1 MPSTVPCPDA
11 DRLQHFLLGDVPPEE
26 GEQLVG
32 HVQTCQAC
40 VGTLQTLQR
49 ADALVTALRRG
60 GPVPG
65 EAADPRVEALI
76 DRVCRLRAW
85 GKAGDASTREFQPD
99 TAMSPGS
106 PHDADTEDPTLPPEI
121 AAAPPD
127 VQAFLAP
134 PEGPGEIGRLG
145 GYRVLGVLGQGG
157 MGTVLR
163 AEDPGLCRPVALKV
177 MRPGLAVHESARER
191 FLREARAAA
200 ALRHEHVV
208 TVYQVGEDRGVIF
221 LAMEFLPGQSLEQ
234 RLRGGA
240 TLPLPELLRVGREV
254 ALGLAAAHD
263 EGLIHRDIKPANIW
277 IEGKEEGGRMKDE
290 SKTDTRSTSSSI
302 LHPSSFKKV
311 KILDFGLAR
320 AVRQESGLT
329 QVGVV
334 VGTPGFMSP
343 EQAAGQPVDGR
354 CDLFSLG
361 CVLYQAAT
369 GRPPFRGTDMISTL
383 MAVALQDPPPP
394 RQLNPALP
402 QAVSD
407 FILKLLAKNPAD
419 RPASAHAVAQTLSD
433 LAAPPAPRRTGRRLL
448 VAALVLVALAPAGA
462 WYGPV
467 VYRFLTNRGQLVVR
481 TEDPGVAV
489 RVKKDGETVEIIDVK
504 AAHKVTLR
512 AGEYD
517 VELIDAAGGM
527 RLSAEHLTLRRGGR
541 AVIDVYREAAPCE
554 LIAECKG
561 HTGSIQSLA
570 FSADG
575 SRLASGGRDLEV
587 CLWDPQTG
595 RQLGRL
601 DGAPWDVLA
610 LAIAPN
616 GDVLFGGGGRDHPSD
631 GSVLSWARGADKPTR
646 RFQGHTSYVAGLAVV
661 PGSDLVLSAGWDKV
675 VCVWKLDSGA
685 EVGRFTGHT
694 SGVNA
699 VAVSGDGVLAA
710 SGGSDKTVRL
720 WQVATR
726 RPLHTLEGHTAPVK
740 GVAVSADGR
749 RVLSGSWDHTV
760 RLWDAESGKEL
771 FCLQG
776 HEGAVHGV
784 ALSPDGQRGASAGED
799 KSVRVWDLESGKG
812 LCRLDG
818 HAGAVHAVS
827 FSPDG
832 RLLASAGA
840 DRTVRVWKFH

>member
-1 MPSTVPCPDA
+1 MPSPLPCPDA
-11 DRLQHFLLGDVPPEE
+11 DRLEHFLLGDVPPEE
-26 GEQLVG
+26 GEQLAG
-32 HVQTCQAC
+32 HVEACPVC
-40 VGTLQTLQR
+40 VGALQTLQR
-49 ADALVTALRRG
+49 ADALITALRRG
-60 GPVPG
+60 GTVPG
-65 EAADPRVEALI
+65 ESPDPRVEDLI

-85 GKAGDASTREFQPD
+85 GKAGDASTREIQPD
-99 TAMSPGS
+99 TAMSPGL
-106 PHDADTEDPTLPPEI
+106 PHDQDTEGPTLPPEV
-121 AAAPPD
+121 AAPPPE
-127 VQAFLAP
+127 VQSYLAP
-134 PEGPGEIGRLG
+134 PQGPGEIGRLG

-234 RLRGGA
+234 RLHGGA

-254 ALGLAAAHD
+254 ALGLAAAHG

-277 IEGKEEGGRMKDE
+277 LEGKDEGGRRKDE
-290 SKTDTRSTSSSI
+290 SNSTSSFI
-302 LHPSSFKKV
+302 LHPSSLKKV

-361 CVLYQAAT
+361 CVLYQAAA
-369 GRPPFRGTDMISTL
+369 GRQPFRGTDMISTL

-407 FILKLLAKNPAD
+407 FILKLLAKNPAV
-419 RPASAHAVAQTLSD
+419 RPAAAHAVAETLAA
-433 LAAPPAPRRTGRRLL
+433 LAAPPVPRPTGRRLL
-448 VAALVLVALAPAGA
+448 VAALVLAALAPAGA
-462 WYGPV
+462 WSGPAAF
-467 VYRFLTNRGQLVVR
+467 RFLTNRGQLVVR
-481 TEDPGVAV
+481 PGDFDAAV
-489 RVKKDGETVEIIDVK
+489 RVKKDGETLEILDAK
-504 AAHKVTLR
+504 SGHKVSLR
-512 AGEYD
+512 AGDYD
-517 VELIDAAGGM
+517 VELIDAAGGL
-527 RLSAEHLTLRRGGR
+527 RLSADHLTLRRGGR
-541 AVIDVYREAAPCE
+541 AVIDVFREAAPCE

-561 HTGSIQSLA
+561 HTGSVVSLA

-587 CLWDPQTG
+587 FLWEPQTG

-601 DGAPWDVLA
+601 EAAPWDVLA

-631 GSVLSWARGADKPTR
+631 GTVRSWTPGADKPTR
-646 RFQGHTSYVAGLAVV
+646 RFQGHTSYIAGLAVV
-661 PGSDLVLSAGWDKV
+661 PGSDLVLSAGWDKA
-675 VCVWKLDSGA
+675 VCVWKLDTGA

-699 VAVSGDGVLAA
+699 VAVSGDGLLAA

-720 WQVATR
+720 WDVATR
-726 RPLHTLEGHTAPVK
+726 RPRHTLEGHTAPVK

-749 RVLSGSWDHTV
+749 RVLSGSWDHSV

-784 ALSPDGQRGASAGED
+784 ALSADGRRGASAGED
-799 KSVRVWDLESGKG
+799 KTVRVWDLEAGKEV
-812 LCRLDG
+812 CRLDG
-818 HAGAVHAVS
+818 HAGAVHAVA

-840 DRTVRVWKFH
+840 DRIVRVWKLH